1 VLSEVYR
8 QSSDDRPEGV
18 QEDPENRLLW
28 KFPRKRLEFEAL
40 RDAMLLSSGRLDFR
54 MGGRPEE
61 MREDGSERRRTLYT
75 FIDRQN
81 LPGVFRTFDF
91 ANPDAH
97 SPRRAETTV
106 PQQALY
112 LMNHPFAATQ
122 AESLARSA
130 EFREIESV
138 GERVRF
144 LYRRL
149 FSREPEDVEVA
160 AAAEFLGGTSA
171 DEAVWRGYIQALYC
185 TNEFAFT
192 D

>member
-1 VLSEVYR
+1 
-8 QSSDDRPEGV
+8 
-18 QEDPENRLLW
+18 
-28 KFPRKRLEFEAL
+28 
-40 RDAMLLSSGRLDFR
+40 
-54 MGGRPEE
+54 
-61 MREDGSERRRTLYT
+61 
-75 FIDRQN
+75 
-81 LPGVFRTFDF
+81 
-91 ANPDAH
+91 
-97 SPRRAETTV
+97 V